1 MLRQIRYALIVAV
14 LALLASLIFIRLPLS
29 PSEGDAEFPESQSDS
44 SRIQIASSTIEVEVA
59 DTSEEREKGL
69 GGREGLFPNHGM
81 LFIFDEDGRH
91 GFWMKD
97 MRFALDIIWISHDG
111 VVVHIEE
118 DVGPETYPAAFLP
131 RGEARYV
138 VELPAGW
145 VAEHML
151 RVGDIVRLLG
161 PVAG

>member
-1 MLRQIRYALIVAV
+1 MLRQIKYAFPVAV
-14 LALLASLIFIRLPLS
+14 FAILASLIFIRLPLTPSQGEAEVAES
-29 PSEGDAEFPESQSDS
+29 PLGS
-44 SRIQIASSTIEVEVA
+44 SRIQIASSTIDVEIA

-69 GGREGLFPNHGM
+69 SGREELFLNHGM

-138 VELPAGW
+138 IELRAGW
-145 VAEHML
+145 VREHNL
-151 RVGDIVRLLG
+151 RVGDIVRLSG
-161 PVAG
+161 PAAL